1 MFGWSARSRFARPDA
16 PPVAQRMNSSTAASN
31 DSVRASTSSRSA
43 VQDGNPCSR
52 ATTDCAS
59 WSARSRR
66 RFVRSTCSKTR
77 AARRTGGARPC
88 RAPARHGAGT
98 WLASSVARDS
108 DGQAA
113 GAASYNLHAG
123 PVVRMQA
130 ARRCRCRWLRRTTVG
145 LALRA
150 NPRAPF
156 VRARSHYPQRRR
168 MSIGDIQASPPF
180 RGPRRQP
187 LLCCPEIRGDLRN
200 PIFERHT
207 YFSSGCHLLG

>member
-16 PPVAQRMNSSTAASN
+16 PPVAQRRNSSTAASN

-52 ATTDCAS
+52 AIDGLRVVERQIACVDA
-59 WSARSRR
+59 
-66 RFVRSTCSKTR
+66 VRSTCSKTR
-77 AARRTGGARPC
+77 AARRSGGARPC
-88 RAPARHGAGT
+88 RAPAPHGAGT
-98 WLASSVARDS
+98 WLASSVARDLG
-108 DGQAA
+108 GQGA

-130 ARRCRCRWLRRTTVG
+130 ARRCRCRWLRGMTVVG

-156 VRARSHYPQRRR
+156 VRARSQYPQRRR

-180 RGPRRQP
+180 RGRGRQP
-187 LLCCPEIRGDLRN
+187 LLCCPETAEI
-200 PIFERHT
+200 
-207 YFSSGCHLLG
+207 